1 MGGPDFENK
10 QSILFKLAGTNMFDK
25 ARTSSVD
32 NASNTSAASNTAVNF
47 GELLKRRMT
56 APEFSKT
63 IFERGNQ
70 FLMGEF
76 FKKMVSLRKNQTN
89 FFESESGEYLYKIGV
104 IDFLTSY
111 TAVKKLET
119 KLNTVL
125 HWNESEQTSCQD
137 PVAYQERFIKF
148 MRKQL

>member
-25 ARTSSVD
+25 GRTSSVD

-76 FKKMVSLRKNQTN
+76 FKKMVSLRKN
-89 FFESESGEYLYKIGV
+89 
-104 IDFLTSY
+104 
-111 TAVKKLET
+111 
-119 KLNTVL
+119 
-125 HWNESEQTSCQD
+125 
-137 PVAYQERFIKF
+137 
-148 MRKQL
+148 

>member
-1 MGGPDFENK
+1 
-10 QSILFKLAGTNMFDK
+10 MFDK
-25 ARTSSVD
+25 GRTSSVD

-89 FFESESGEYLYKIGV
+89 FFESESGEYVYKIGV

-125 HWNESEQTSCQD
+125 HWNESE
-137 PVAYQERFIKF
+137 
-148 MRKQL
+148 